1 MTSDSPA
8 LDAPESTRHSRSMA
22 PPRIETVDATYHVNG
37 KAVDG
42 AKLLSRRRRP
52 AVRSCRCSADEARR
66 SDWCLLGY
74 SLMTTHYHLILRL
87 RDLTLSSG
95 FQRLN
100 SIYAR
105 TFNLRHERR
114 GALWQRRFFDSIVET
129 DSHLYE
135 TIRYV
140 ALNAQRAN
148 ACQAPED
155 WPWSNYGS
163 VDRRCVGR
171 SGRGR
176 VRAPPCSSTLVP
188 KWRVGVLARDGRRAA
203 IPEPAEV
210 RPSLTHVRR
219 MVLRSEQRNDLVV
232 HRAVRRDEAAGRFR
246 VGAVEGRAPAAR
258 LLDDQLHPGV
268 VPQLQDRV
276 AGDVE
281 RALCDEA
288 VLPEVAQAAVRP

>member
-1 MTSDSPA
+1 
-8 LDAPESTRHSRSMA
+8 MA

-42 AKLLSRRRRP
+42 AKLFRDDVDRLSFL
-52 AVRSCRCSADEARR
+52 SLLSDQARR

-140 ALNAQRAN
+140 ALNAPRSN
-148 ACQAPED
+148 ACRAPED

-163 VDRRCVGR
+163 SIGVASGDPVVDE
-171 SGRGR
+171 
-176 VRAPPCSSTLVP
+176 LE
-188 KWRVGVLARDGRRAA
+188 L
-203 IPEPAEV
+203 
-210 RPSLTHVRR
+210 
-219 MVLRSEQRNDLVV
+219 LRLFDPR
-232 HRAVRRDEAAGRFR
+232 
-246 VGAVEGRAPAAR
+246 
-258 LLDDQLHPGV
+258 
-268 VPQLQDRV
+268 
-276 AGDVE
+276 
-281 RALCDEA
+281 
-288 VLPEVAQAAVRP
+288 PEVARQALRGMVEELDPRARRGQTRV